1 VIVVCLQR
9 RKRGGKRKGWV
20 VGEGEGGGSGAES
33 AWKRETGGEGGGA
46 SAAFGGHH
54 RRVADGCGQTARA
67 RAVPS
72 WGGGVADPWARG
84 HSNGWRGLHCF
95 KFK

>member
-33 AWKRETGGEGGGA
+33 AWKRQTGGEGGLA
-46 SAAFGGHH
+46 
-54 RRVADGCGQTARA
+54 RRSVATTGPWPMGVGKRRTRVRCRA
-67 RAVPS
+67 REVGSLTRGPENIVT
-72 WGGGVADPWARG
+72 GGAD
-84 HSNGWRGLHCF
+84 
-95 KFK
+95 